1 MIGCESPLRAIL
13 RDWRAS
19 GTRVQNSFPRSLRE
33 EKVISESG
41 NTVPPTVLLLAG
53 AVISD
58 RSRCVCGE
66 TQNTLWTMEGGV
78 GNVPSADNGLAEK
91 SV

>member
-58 RSRCVCGE
+58 RSRCVWRDSE
-66 TQNTLWTMEGGV
+66 YSL
-78 GNVPSADNGLAEK
+78 DNGGGSGKCTQCGQWAG
-91 SV
+91 

>member
-1 MIGCESPLRAIL
+1 M
-13 RDWRAS
+13 
-19 GTRVQNSFPRSLRE
+19 
-33 EKVISESG
+33 
-41 NTVPPTVLLLAG
+41 PPTVLSLAG

-78 GNVPSADNGLAEK
+78 GNVPSADNGLRKVCSSVVNMLEK
-91 SV
+91 ENNGDREQWEPRVAKVLST